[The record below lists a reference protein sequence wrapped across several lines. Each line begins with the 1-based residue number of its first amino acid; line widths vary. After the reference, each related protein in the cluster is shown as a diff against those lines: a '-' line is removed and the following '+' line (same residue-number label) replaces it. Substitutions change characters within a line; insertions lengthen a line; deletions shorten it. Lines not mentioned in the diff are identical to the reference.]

1 LRGHCEA
8 VGRDYDEIEKTAMI
22 SVNPESSPDAV
33 AAHVD
38 ELAAAGFTATY
49 VFAAGI
55 EEPSRAV
62 DLIAGTAALVG

>member
-1 LRGHCEA
+1 
-8 VGRDYDEIEKTAMI
+8 
-22 SVNPESSPDAV
+22 VNPESNPDAV

-55 EEPSRAV
+55 DEPSRAV